1 MIAGFPLAFAQPF
14 LLLGLLSLPVLWWLL
29 RVMPPRPRRIEFPPT
44 RLLFDIAPKEE
55 TPSRTPWWLT
65 LLRLAAA
72 ALVILA
78 AAGPIWNPQTG
89 LAGSSAPLVILLD
102 DGWSAAASW
111 DSRIKAADELIA
123 SADNDRR
130 GVTLVPLSE
139 PARDITL
146 MPAGTARVAL
156 RQLTPKPYSIERV
169 ETLPALERFLKAT
182 GDAEIAWL
190 SDGVDTGRGPEFIEA
205 LGKTI
210 GDRSLTLYEGG
221 TAPPLALAAAE
232 NAAAKMTVKVLRA
245 GGGVAAGVVR
255 AIDLK
260 GSPIGEARYSFAPG
274 DRETEA
280 SFDLPVELRND
291 ISRLEVAGER
301 SAGAVQLLD
310 KRWRRRAIGI
320 VSGSTSDTA
329 QPLLASTFYLTRA
342 LAPFADVRLGDRGA
356 PQQAI
361 AQFLDQKLPMI
372 VLADVGTLSPEIR
385 ERINAWIEQGGVL
398 VRFAGPRLAQADD
411 DLVPVKLRRG
421 GRSLGGSLTW
431 EKPQH
436 LAAFAADGPFAG
448 LVVPKDITVTRQ
460 VLAEPNAA
468 LATRSWASLEDGT
481 PLVTG
486 EHRGKGVVSL
496 FHVSADMRWSDLPM
510 SGSFVEM
517 LRRIVDSSGYTST
530 PGAGVAGETGV
541 ETVAPLRTLDGFG
554 AFGPPPSTAKP
565 LPADFRDRATPDHP
579 PGFYGPADGPL
590 AVNALAAADRI
601 APLDTASLRARRA
614 SYTNAE
620 PRDLRGILLASSL
633 ALFLIDAVIV
643 ALLGAGIAAL
653 LRRRAVPATLAFALA
668 LSTIAATT
676 MATSW
681 PARADTP
688 DEFAIKSVS
697 QTRLAYVVTGNADV
711 DSIVKAGL
719 SGLTLFL
726 AQRTAL
732 EAGDPV
738 GIDPARDEL
747 AFFPLIYWPVVPGAA
762 KPTQDAINRIDAYMK
777 QGGTV
782 LFDTRDAIEAPPG
795 ANGASQTPGMLALRS
810 ILSALDVPELEPV
823 PREHVLTKTFYLLRD
838 FPGRFTAGQTWV
850 ETLPRDEDDEA
861 ASRPARGGDGVS
873 PIIITSN
880 DLAGAWALR
889 PDGQPMLP
897 LTPGEPRQREFAFR
911 AGVNIVMYTL
921 TGNYKA
927 DQVHA
932 PALIER
938 LGQ

>member
-1 MIAGFPLAFAQPF
+1 MIAGLPLSFAEPA
-14 LLLGLLSLPVLWWLL
+14 LLLGLLSLPFLWWLL

-44 RLLFDIAPKEE
+44 RLLFDIAPREE

-65 LLRLAAA
+65 ALRLAAA
-72 ALVILA
+72 TLIILA
-78 AAGPIWNPQTG
+78 AAGPIWNPSTIA
-89 LAGSSAPLVILLD
+89 AGSKAPLAILLD
-102 DGWSAAASW
+102 DGWSAAGSW
-111 DSRIKAADELIA
+111 DARVRAADELIA
-123 SADNDRR
+123 NADNDRR
-130 GVTLVPLSE
+130 GVALVPLSE
-139 PARDITL
+139 PTRDITI
-146 MPAGTARVAL
+146 MTGGTARVAL
-156 RQLTPKPYSIERV
+156 RQLAPKPYSIERV
-169 ETLPALERFLKAT
+169 ETVPAIERFLRAS
-182 GDAEIAWL
+182 GDCEIAWL
-190 SDGVDTGRGPEFIEA
+190 TDGVDTGRGEEFLKSLSKA
-205 LGKTI
+205 I
-210 GDRSLTLYEGG
+210 GDRTLTIFEGG
-221 TAPPLALAAAE
+221 TPPALALAAAE

-245 GGGVAAGVVR
+245 DGGAGVGVVR
-255 AIDLK
+255 GLDQK
-260 GSPIGEARYSFAPG
+260 GAPIGEARFSFAPRE
-274 DRETEA
+274 RETEA
-280 SFDLPVELRND
+280 AFDLPVELRND
-291 ISRLEVAGER
+291 IARLEISGER

-329 QPLLASTFYLTRA
+329 QPLLASTFYLSRA
-342 LAPFADVRLGDRGA
+342 LSPFADVRLGERGA

-385 ERINAWIEQGGVL
+385 ERINAWIDQGGVL

-411 DLVPVKLRRG
+411 ELVPVKLRRG
-421 GRSLGGSLTW
+421 GRILGGSLTW

-436 LAAFAADGPFAG
+436 LAAFAADGPFAS
-448 LVVPKDITVTRQ
+448 LAVPKDITVNRQ
-460 VLAEPNAA
+460 VLAEPDAV
-468 LATRSWASLEDGT
+468 LATKSWASLEDGT

-486 EHRGKGVVSL
+486 ERRGKGLLAL

-517 LRRIVDSSGYTST
+517 LRRIVDTSGYTSR
-530 PGAGVAGETGV
+530 PGAGVASEPNA

-565 LPADFRDRATPDHP
+565 VAADFRDRATLDHP

-590 AVNALAAADRI
+590 AVNTLAAADRI

-620 PRDLRGILLASSL
+620 PRDLRGILLSSSL
-633 ALFLIDAVIV
+633 SLFLIDAVIV
-643 ALLGAGIAAL
+643 ALLGGGIAAL
-653 LRRRAVPATLAFALA
+653 LRRRSATAVLALA
-668 LSTIAATT
+668 LLLPLAAPSPTH
-676 MATSW
+676 
-681 PARADTP
+681 ADGA
-688 DEFAIKSVS
+688 DDFAIKATT

-711 DSIVKAGL
+711 DSIVKAGM

-738 GIDPARDEL
+738 GVDPAHDEL
-747 AFFPLIYWPVVPGAA
+747 AFFPLIYWPVVPGAP
-762 KPTQDAINRIDAYMK
+762 KPPQEAIDRIDAYMK

-782 LFDTRDAIEAPPG
+782 LFDTRDAVEASPG
-795 ANGASQTPGMLALRS
+795 DSGASQTPGMLTLRN
-810 ILSALDVPELEPV
+810 ILSSLDIPELEPV

-838 FPGRFTAGQTWV
+838 FPGRFDTGQTWV
-850 ETLPRDEDDEA
+850 ETLPREDDEDA
-861 ASRPARGGDGVS
+861 ASHPARGGDGVS

-880 DLAGAWALR
+880 DLAGAWAIR

-897 LTPGEPRQREFAFR
+897 MSPGEPRQREFAFR